1 MKHRYKKLQR
11 KEASNKTFDVQ
22 AIYAEAGY
30 DPTTPVEETHQNI
43 STENTGN
50 PRINKTNKFSN
61 NKFQDK
67 KPLFVQAQEKYDEKK
82 AAREQKQNEFE
93 ERMQERAEKQKVYK
107 ELKAK
112 RQKVLTKKNKRGQP
126 QMSGRI
132 ELLTKKNKRGQPQMS
147 GR

>member
-1 MKHRYKKLQR
+1 MPLLQR

-30 DPTTPVEETHQNI
+30 DPTTPVEETQQNI
-43 STENTGN
+43 STENKGN

-82 AAREQKQNEFE
+82 AARWVHLIYNCCW
-93 ERMQERAEKQKVYK
+93 
-107 ELKAK
+107 
-112 RQKVLTKKNKRGQP
+112 
-126 QMSGRI
+126 SGMGFDSAI
-132 ELLTKKNKRGQPQMS
+132 HSILAI
-147 GR
+147 

>member
-30 DPTTPVEETHQNI
+30 DPTTPVEETQQNI

-82 AAREQKQNEFE
+82 AAREQKQ
-93 ERMQERAEKQKVYK
+93 KVYK

-126 QMSGRI
+126 RMSGRI

-147 GR
+147 G